1 MVKNF
6 NKYSLKF
13 CKFYEEDVYGKFAI
27 RPKKFHKILNFVYT
41 DLFKQNKK
49 LRNLYKLYIKIFYNL
64 KNNLK
69 ILRKCLLFVSKDRS
83 IRHEKFFLYTRLKN
97 IILRVIKFLKDYQK
111 IFNLN
116 EGEFNYRVDIGKP
129 LRKKKKITKFSLR
142 LLDRH
147 KLSSFGGR
155 IPISQL
161 KNYLL
166 VNSHL
171 KFFSINFLFLL
182 ESRIDTVLYRLNMS
196 ASSSYIRQYIRH
208 KGVLI
213 NNKLIKTPSHQIKFN
228 DTLSFSNKK
237 EIFNQLFYNFQKRI
251 IFMSIPFYY
260 EVNFRIMSMKFYL
273 LPHLDMIFYPFELDK
288 LRLSSFSKNFN

>member
-41 DLFKQNKK
+41 DLFKQDRK
-49 LRNLYKLYIKIFYNL
+49 LRNLYKLYIRIFYNL
-64 KNNLK
+64 KLNLK
-69 ILRKCLLFVSKDRS
+69 YLRKCLLFVLNDNFKRN
-83 IRHEKFFLYTRLKN
+83 EKKNLYNRLKN
-97 IILRVIKFLKDYQK
+97 IILKVINFLKEYQK

-116 EGEFNYRVDIGKP
+116 EGKFNYRVDIGKP

-155 IPISQL
+155 IPISQI
-161 KNYLL
+161 KNYL
-166 VNSHL
+166 VSYNHL

-182 ESRIDTVLYRLNMS
+182 ESRVDTILYRLNIS
-196 ASSSYIRQYIRH
+196 HSSNYIRQYIRH
-208 KGVLI
+208 KGILI
-213 NNKLIKTPSHQIKFN
+213 NNKLIKTPSYQIKFN
-228 DTLSFSNKK
+228 DTLSFVNKK
-237 EIFNQLFYNFQKRI
+237 EIFNQLFYSFQKRI

-260 EVNFRIMSMKFYL
+260 EINFRIMSMKFYF
-273 LPHLDMIFYPFELDK
+273 LPHLDMIFYPFQLDK
-288 LRLSSFSKNFN
+288 LRLSSFCKNFN